1 MGVLQVLVFTG
12 HQRQVLMGL
21 ICQATH
27 LASALCVP
35 AKEPFMACKAGQR
48 CDQILRFR
56 DPMCCCMED
65 RLDVV
70 IIQVRDSRV

>member
-1 MGVLQVLVFTG
+1 MGYLQVFVFIG
-12 HQRQVLMGL
+12 HQSQVLMGL
-21 ICQATH
+21 TCQATH

-35 AKEPFMACKAGQR
+35 AKEPFMVCKAGQR
-48 CDQILRFR
+48 CDQILSFR
-56 DPMCCCMED
+56 DPLCCCKED